1 MYNTQAY
8 TYLCSYACV
17 CAYMFAVSR
26 CTVTQ
31 TAGFPF
37 TRTECAVLAG
47 HFKFKSQL
55 DNFNNSKPQ
64 KLALISY
71 SKFLTWA
78 TPDTADIDSLA
89 PTVHT
94 SSSSGAYNNVYRA
107 GDTNSSSSSG
117 NSGHAVLFKLQRG
130 MQRSDIDITTVMR
143 TLRQVY
149 TLQCAITL
157 LQSYIL

>member
-1 MYNTQAY
+1 M
-8 TYLCSYACV
+8 V
-17 CAYMFAVSR
+17 AVSHYA
-26 CTVTQ
+26 VSQ

-47 HFKFKSQL
+47 HFMFKSQY
-55 DNFNNSKPQ
+55 DNFNNSKVQ
-64 KLALISY
+64 QLALVSY
-71 SKFLTWA
+71 SKFLAWA

-89 PTVHT
+89 PTVHA
-94 SSSSGAYNNVYRA
+94 SSSGAYNNVYSA
-107 GDTNSSSSSG
+107 GNSSSG

-149 TLQCAITL
+149 NMIYKTL
-157 LQSYIL
+157 L